1 MGRGIL
7 LLFSGRVPSCYS
19 NQDLDCRQFYAHSR
33 ARFHTGGTA
42 SYLPI
47 DLGSGVWGRGCSAL
61 HFPSAPIRQV
71 SCNTLLGGFR
81 LLWPPSCCLDRRTS
95 FGLCAP
101 LAPRNAA

>member
-42 SYLPI
+42 SYLPLSKAAACGDGAAARSI
-47 DLGSGVWGRGCSAL
+47 FRARRFGR
-61 HFPSAPIRQV
+61 
-71 SCNTLLGGFR
+71 
-81 LLWPPSCCLDRRTS
+81 
-95 FGLCAP
+95 
-101 LAPRNAA
+101 

>member
-1 MGRGIL
+1 MCRGIL

-19 NQDLDCRQFYAHSR
+19 NQDLDYRGLHLSSQTSFDAP
-33 ARFHTGGTA
+33 GTA
-42 SYLPI
+42 SYLPLI
-47 DLGSGVWGRGCSAL
+47 RGSDVWGRGCSAL